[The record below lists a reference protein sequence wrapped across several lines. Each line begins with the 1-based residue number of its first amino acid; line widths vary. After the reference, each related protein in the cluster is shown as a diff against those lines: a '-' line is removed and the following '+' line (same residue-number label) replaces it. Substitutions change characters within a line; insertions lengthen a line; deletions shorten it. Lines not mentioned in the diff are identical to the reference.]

1 MKSNITRRKFMAAT
15 GGVAAGLTA
24 FGATP
29 SKVFAQEK
37 TVKIGFLAALTG
49 DAAGWGLPGLYGVE
63 IWAEQLN
70 AAGGLEMGGEKYRVE
85 VISYDDE
92 FDAVKATI
100 GAKKLLFED
109 EVSIVLMLG
118 ITPVQAVK
126 DFMTRNKMLTTTLV
140 PTDISDDAPYLFA
153 PVEVHP
159 FYNVTAV
166 DYIARN
172 MPHIK
177 TAAIATQN
185 DELGLS
191 SLATYRAAF
200 EVAGIEVIEENLFG
214 FEVTDF
220 APVVSKLIAANPDL
234 ITWDTAYP
242 DYVNLLTEQA
252 FLQGYK
258 GQFVNCTLDQYEH
271 ILSKTSKEFL
281 EGFLWQFPDLDD
293 PIMQGGGT
301 HFDNAAAFY
310 KTYAERYPGAW
321 TAVSWEYAAA
331 LEMWRAA
338 ANNAGTFDPPAVAD
352 ALRSLNPVPH
362 AFGDAE
368 WWGED
373 FFGVNS
379 AALGKWPV
387 VQMQNGKA
395 VIVEMGDVR
404 AWCDQH
410 LDVLKKHFIEL
421 GVPLAG

>member
-1 MKSNITRRKFMAAT
+1 MNSKITRRNFIAGT
-15 GGVAAGLTA
+15 GGVAAGLTTLS
-24 FGATP
+24 ATP
-29 SKVFAQEK
+29 SKVFAGEN
-37 TVKIGFLAALTG
+37 TVKVGFLAALTG

-63 IWAEQLN
+63 IWVEQIN
-70 AAGGLEMGGEKYRVE
+70 AAGGMDVGGEKYRVE

-92 FDAVKATI
+92 FDAIKATI

-118 ITPVQAVK
+118 VTPVLAVK

-140 PTDISDDAPYLFA
+140 PTDISSDAPYLFA

-166 DYIARN
+166 DWISRN
-172 MPHIK
+172 WPDVK

-185 DELGLS
+185 DELGLT

-200 EVAGIEVIEENLFG
+200 EVAGIEVVEENLFG

-220 APVVSKLIAANPDL
+220 APVVSKLIAANPDV
-234 ITWDTAYP
+234 ISWDTAYP

-252 FLQGYK
+252 YLQGYK
-258 GQFVNCTLDQYEH
+258 GRFVNCTLDQYDH
-271 ILSKTSKEFL
+271 ILAKTSKEFL

-293 PIMQGGGT
+293 PVMQGSGT
-301 HFDNAAAFY
+301 HFDNAADFY
-310 KTYAERYPGAW
+310 KTYSERYPGAW

-331 LEMWRAA
+331 LEIWKTAVA
-338 ANNAGTFDPPAVAD
+338 KAGTIEPVKVSE
-352 ALRSLNPVPH
+352 ALRSLSPVPH

-395 VIVEMGDVR
+395 VILEMGDVR
-404 AWCDQH
+404 AWVDEH
-410 LDVLKKHFIEL
+410 LDVLKKHFSLLDI
-421 GVPLAG
+421 

>member
-1 MKSNITRRKFMAAT
+1 VNSKITRRNFIAGT
-15 GGVAAGLTA
+15 GGVAAGLTTLS
-24 FGATP
+24 ATP
-29 SKVFAQEK
+29 SKVFAGEN
-37 TVKIGFLAALTG
+37 TVKVGFLAALTG

-63 IWAEQLN
+63 IWVEQIN
-70 AAGGLEMGGEKYRVE
+70 AAGGMDVGGEKYRVE

-92 FDAVKATI
+92 FDAIKATI

-118 ITPVQAVK
+118 VTPVLAVK

-140 PTDISDDAPYLFA
+140 PTDISSDAPYLFA

-166 DYIARN
+166 DWISRN
-172 MPHIK
+172 WPDVK

-185 DELGLS
+185 DELGLT

-200 EVAGIEVIEENLFG
+200 EVAGIEVVEENLFG

-220 APVVSKLIAANPDL
+220 APVVSKLIAANPDV
-234 ITWDTAYP
+234 ISWDTAYP

-252 FLQGYK
+252 YLQGYK
-258 GQFVNCTLDQYEH
+258 GRFVNCTLDQYDH
-271 ILSKTSKEFL
+271 ILAKTSKEFL

-293 PIMQGGGT
+293 PVMQGSGT
-301 HFDNAAAFY
+301 HFDNAADFY
-310 KTYAERYPGAW
+310 KTYSERYPGAW

-331 LEMWRAA
+331 LEIWKTAVA
-338 ANNAGTFDPPAVAD
+338 KAGTIEPVKVSE
-352 ALRSLNPVPH
+352 ALRSLSPVPH

-395 VIVEMGDVR
+395 VILEMGDVR
-404 AWCDQH
+404 AWVDEH
-410 LDVLKKHFIEL
+410 LDVLKKHFSLLDI
-421 GVPLAG
+421 

>member
-1 MKSNITRRKFMAAT
+1 MKTNITRRKFLANT

-24 FGATP
+24 LGATP
-29 SKVFAQEK
+29 SKVFAAEN
-37 TVKIGFLAALTG
+37 TVKVGFLAALTG

-63 IWAEQLN
+63 IWVEQIN
-70 AAGGLEMGGEKYRVE
+70 AAGGMDVGGEKYRVE

-92 FDAVKATI
+92 FDAIKATI

-118 ITPVQAVK
+118 VTPVLAVK

-140 PTDISDDAPYLFA
+140 PTDISADAPYLFA

-166 DYIARN
+166 DWISRN
-172 MPHIK
+172 WPDVK

-185 DELGLS
+185 DELGLT

-200 EVAGIEVIEENLFG
+200 EVAGIEVVEENLFG

-234 ITWDTAYP
+234 ISWDTAYP

-252 FLQGYK
+252 YLQGYK
-258 GQFVNCTLDQYEH
+258 GKFVNCTLDQYDH
-271 ILSKTSKEFL
+271 ILAKTSKEFL

-293 PIMQGGGT
+293 PVLQGSDT
-301 HFDNAAAFY
+301 HFEGAADFY

-331 LEMWRAA
+331 LEMWKTAVGK
-338 ANNAGTFDPPAVAD
+338 AGTIDPPKVAD
-352 ALRSLNPVPH
+352 ALRALNPVPH
-362 AFGDAE
+362 VFGDAE
-368 WWGED
+368 WWGEE

-395 VIVEMGDVR
+395 VILEMGDVR
-404 AWCDQH
+404 AWVDKH
-410 LDVLKKHFIEL
+410 LDVLKRHFDEL
-421 GVPLAG
+421 GV

>member
-1 MKSNITRRKFMAAT
+1 MKSKFSRRQVLAGT
-15 GGVAAGLTA
+15 GGAAAGLAALSLSPT
-24 FGATP
+24 
-29 SKVFAQEK
+29 KIFAGEK

-63 IWAEQLN
+63 IWAEQVN
-70 AAGGLEMGGEKYRVE
+70 AAGGIEMGGDKYKVE

-92 FDAVKATI
+92 FDAIKATI

-109 EVSIVLMLG
+109 EVSIILMLG
-118 ITPVQAVK
+118 VTPVLAVK
-126 DFMTRNKMLTTTLV
+126 DFMTRNKMLVTTLV
-140 PTDISDDAPYLFA
+140 PTDISADAPYLFA

-166 DYIARN
+166 DWISRN

-185 DELGLS
+185 DELGLT

-220 APVVSKLIAANPDL
+220 APVVSKLIASNPDL

-258 GQFVNCTLDQYEH
+258 GQFVNCTLDQYDH
-271 ILSKTSKEFL
+271 ILAKTSKEFL

-293 PIMQGGGT
+293 PVMQGGGT

-310 KTYAERYPGAW
+310 QTYAERYPGAW

-331 LEMWRAA
+331 LEMWKIAVGKA
-338 ANNAGTFDPPAVAD
+338 DSFDPPKVSE
-352 ALRSLNPVPH
+352 ALRSLSPVPH

-404 AWCDQH
+404 AWVDKH
-410 LDVLKKHFIEL
+410 LDVLKKHFAAVGL
-421 GVPLAG
+421 

>member
-1 MKSNITRRKFMAAT
+1 
-15 GGVAAGLTA
+15 
-24 FGATP
+24 
-29 SKVFAQEK
+29 
-37 TVKIGFLAALTG
+37 
-49 DAAGWGLPGLYGVE
+49 LPGLYGVE
-63 IWAEQLN
+63 IWVEQIN
-70 AAGGLEMGGEKYRVE
+70 AAGGMDVGGEKFRLE

-92 FDAVKATI
+92 FDAIKATV

-109 EVSIVLMLG
+109 EVSVVLMLG
-118 ITPVQAVK
+118 VTPVLAVK
-126 DFMTRNKMLTTTLV
+126 DFMTRNKMLVTTLV
-140 PTDISDDAPYLFA
+140 PTDISADAPYLFA

-166 DYIARN
+166 DWISRN
-172 MPHIK
+172 LPDIK

-185 DELGLS
+185 DELGLT

-200 EVAGIEVIEENLFG
+200 EVAGIEVVEENLFG

-220 APVVSKLIAANPDL
+220 APVVSKLIAASPDL

-258 GQFVNCTLDQYEH
+258 GQFVNCTLDQYDH
-271 ILSKTSKEFL
+271 ILAKTSKEFL

-293 PIMQGGGT
+293 PIMQGSDT
-301 HFDNAAAFY
+301 HFEGAADFY

-331 LEMWRAA
+331 LEMWKTAVGK
-338 ANNAGTFDPPAVAD
+338 AGTVDPVKVSE
-352 ALRSLNPVPH
+352 ALRSLSPVPH

-368 WWGED
+368 WWGEE

-404 AWCDQH
+404 AWMDKH
-410 LDVLKKHFIEL
+410 GDVLKKHMAAL
-421 GVPLAG
+421 GI

>member
-1 MKSNITRRKFMAAT
+1 VNSNITRRKFIAGT
-15 GGVAAGLTA
+15 GGIAAGLTTL
-24 FGATP
+24 GATP
-29 SKVFAQEK
+29 SKVFAAEK
-37 TVKIGFLAALTG
+37 TVKVGFLAALTG

-63 IWAEQLN
+63 IWVEQINAE
-70 AAGGLEMGGEKYRVE
+70 GGMDVGGEKYRVE

-92 FDAVKATI
+92 FDAIKATI

-118 ITPVQAVK
+118 VTPVLAVK

-140 PTDISDDAPYLFA
+140 PTDISSDAPYLFA

-166 DYIARN
+166 DWISRN
-172 MPHIK
+172 WPDVK

-185 DELGLS
+185 DELGLT

-220 APVVSKLIAANPDL
+220 APVVSKLIAANPDV
-234 ITWDTAYP
+234 ISWDTAYP

-252 FLQGYK
+252 YLQGYK
-258 GQFVNCTLDQYEH
+258 GRFVNCTLDQYDH
-271 ILSKTSKEFL
+271 ILAKTSKEFL

-293 PIMQGGGT
+293 PVMQGSDT
-301 HFDNAAAFY
+301 HFDGAAAFY

-321 TAVSWEYAAA
+321 TAVSWEYAAV
-331 LEMWRAA
+331 LELWK
-338 ANNAGTFDPPAVAD
+338 TAVAEVGTID
-352 ALRSLNPVPH
+352 PVKVSEALRSLSPVPH
-362 AFGDAE
+362 VFGDAE
-368 WWGED
+368 WWGEE

-395 VIVEMGDVR
+395 VILEMGDVR
-404 AWCDQH
+404 AWVDAH
-410 LDVLKKHFIEL
+410 LDVLKKHFDML
-421 GVPLAG
+421 GI

>member
-1 MKSNITRRKFMAAT
+1 VNSNITRRKFLAGT
-15 GGVAAGLTA
+15 GGVAAGLTTLS
-24 FGATP
+24 ATP
-29 SKVFAQEK
+29 SKVFAGEK
-37 TVKIGFLAALTG
+37 TVKVGFLAALTG

-63 IWAEQLN
+63 IWVEQIN
-70 AAGGLEMGGEKYRVE
+70 AAGGMDVGGEKFRIE

-92 FDAVKATI
+92 FDAIKATI

-109 EVSIVLMLG
+109 EVSVVLMLG
-118 ITPVQAVK
+118 VTPVLAVK
-126 DFMTRNKMLTTTLV
+126 DFMTRNKMLVTTLV
-140 PTDISDDAPYLFA
+140 PTDISADAPYLFA

-166 DYIARN
+166 DWISRN
-172 MPHIK
+172 MPNIK

-185 DELGLS
+185 DELGLT

-200 EVAGIEVIEENLFG
+200 EVAGIEVVEENLFG

-220 APVVSKLIAANPDL
+220 APVVSKLIAASPDL

-252 FLQGYK
+252 YLQGYK
-258 GQFVNCTLDQYEH
+258 GQFVNCTLDQYDH
-271 ILSKTSKEFL
+271 IMAKTSKEFL

-293 PIMQGGGT
+293 PVMQGSGT
-301 HFDNAAAFY
+301 HFKGAADFY

-331 LEMWRAA
+331 LEMWKTAVA
-338 ANNAGTFDPPAVAD
+338 KAGTVEPLKVSE
-352 ALRSLNPVPH
+352 ALRSLSPVPH

-368 WWGED
+368 WWGEE

-404 AWCDQH
+404 AWMDKH
-410 LDVLKKHFIEL
+410 GDVLKKHMAAL
-421 GVPLAG
+421 GI

>member
-1 MKSNITRRKFMAAT
+1 MNSNITRRKFLAAT
-15 GGVAAGLTA
+15 GGVAAGLST
-24 FGATP
+24 FSATP
-29 SKVFAQEK
+29 SKVFAGEK
-37 TVKIGFLAALTG
+37 TVKVGFLAALTG

-63 IWAEQLN
+63 IWVEQIN
-70 AAGGLEMGGEKYRVE
+70 AAGGMDVGGEKYRVE

-92 FDAVKATI
+92 FDAIKATI

-118 ITPVQAVK
+118 VTPVLAVK

-140 PTDISDDAPYLFA
+140 PTDISADAPYLFA

-166 DYIARN
+166 DWIARN
-172 MPHIK
+172 WPDVK

-185 DELGLS
+185 DELGLT

-200 EVAGIEVIEENLFG
+200 EVAGIEVVEENLFG

-220 APVVSKLIAANPDL
+220 APVVSKLIAANPDI

-258 GQFVNCTLDQYEH
+258 GKFVNCTLDQYDH
-271 ILSKTSKEFL
+271 ILAKTSKEFL

-293 PIMQGGGT
+293 PVMQGSDT
-301 HFDNAAAFY
+301 HFEGAATFY

-321 TAVSWEYAAA
+321 TAVSWEYAAV
-331 LEMWRAA
+331 LEIWKTAVA
-338 ANNAGTFDPPAVAD
+338 TAGTIDPSKVSD
-352 ALRSLNPVPH
+352 ALRAMSPVPH
-362 AFGDAE
+362 VFGDAD
-368 WWGED
+368 WWGEE

-395 VIVEMGDVR
+395 VILEMGDVR
-404 AWCDQH
+404 DWMNAH
-410 LDVLKKHFIEL
+410 GDVLKKHFKAL
-421 GVPLAG
+421 DL

>member
-1 MKSNITRRKFMAAT
+1 VKTNITRRKFLANT

-24 FGATP
+24 LGATP
-29 SKVFAQEK
+29 SKVFAAEN
-37 TVKIGFLAALTG
+37 TVKVGFLAALTG

-63 IWAEQLN
+63 IWVEQIN
-70 AAGGLEMGGEKYRVE
+70 AAGGMDVGGEKYRVE

-92 FDAVKATI
+92 FDAIKATI
-100 GAKKLLFED
+100 GAKKLVFED

-118 ITPVQAVK
+118 VTPVLAVK

-140 PTDISDDAPYLFA
+140 PTDISADAPYLFA

-166 DYIARN
+166 DWISRN
-172 MPHIK
+172 WPDVK

-185 DELGLS
+185 DELGLT

-200 EVAGIEVIEENLFG
+200 EVAGIEIVEENLFG
-214 FEVTDF
+214 FDVTDF
-220 APVVSKLIAANPDL
+220 APVVSKLIASNPDL
-234 ITWDTAYP
+234 ISWDTAYP

-252 FLQGYK
+252 YLQGYK
-258 GQFVNCTLDQYEH
+258 GKFVNCTLDQYDH
-271 ILSKTSKEFL
+271 ILAKTSKEFL

-293 PIMQGGGT
+293 PVLQGSDT
-301 HFDNAAAFY
+301 HFDGAADFY

-331 LEMWRAA
+331 LEIWKTAVGK
-338 ANNAGTFDPPAVAD
+338 AGTIDPPKVAD
-352 ALRSLNPVPH
+352 ALRALNPVPH
-362 AFGDAE
+362 VFGDAE
-368 WWGED
+368 WWGEE

-395 VIVEMGDVR
+395 VILEMGDVR
-404 AWCDQH
+404 AWVDKH
-410 LDVLKKHFIEL
+410 LDVLKRHFDEL
-421 GVPLAG
+421 GV

>member
-1 MKSNITRRKFMAAT
+1 MNSNITRRNFIAGT
-15 GGVAAGLTA
+15 GGIAAGLTTLS
-24 FGATP
+24 ATP
-29 SKVFAQEK
+29 SKVFAGEN
-37 TVKIGFLAALTG
+37 TVKVGFLAALTG

-63 IWAEQLN
+63 IWVEQIN
-70 AAGGLEMGGEKYRVE
+70 AAGGMDVGGEKYRVE

-92 FDAVKATI
+92 FDAIKATI

-118 ITPVQAVK
+118 VTPVLAVK

-166 DYIARN
+166 DWIGRN
-172 MPHIK
+172 WPDVK

-185 DELGLS
+185 DELGLT

-200 EVAGIEVIEENLFG
+200 EVAGIDVIEENLFG

-220 APVVSKLIAANPDL
+220 APVVSKLIAANPDV
-234 ITWDTAYP
+234 ISWDTAYP

-252 FLQGYK
+252 YLQGYK
-258 GQFVNCTLDQYEH
+258 GRFVNCTLDQYDH
-271 ILSKTSKEFL
+271 ILAKTSKEFL

-293 PIMQGGGT
+293 PVMQGSGT
-301 HFDNAAAFY
+301 HFDGAAAFY

-321 TAVSWEYAAA
+321 TAVSWEYAAV
-331 LEMWRAA
+331 LEMWKTAVA
-338 ANNAGTFDPPAVAD
+338 IAGTIDPPKVAE
-352 ALRSLNPVPH
+352 ALQSMSPVPH

-368 WWGED
+368 WWGEA
-373 FFGVNS
+373 FLGVNS
-379 AALGKWPV
+379 DRAALGKWPV

-404 AWCDQH
+404 AWLDAH
-410 LDVLKKHFIEL
+410 IDVLKRHFAAL
-421 GVPLAG
+421 DL

>member
-1 MKSNITRRKFMAAT
+1 MKSNMTRRKFLAGT
-15 GGVAAGLTA
+15 GGVAAGITA
-24 FGATP
+24 LSATP
-29 SKVFAQEK
+29 SKVFAGEK

-63 IWAEQLN
+63 IWAEQIN
-70 AAGGLEMGGEKYRVE
+70 AAGGMEVAGEKYRIE
-85 VISYDDE
+85 IISYDDE
-92 FDAVKATI
+92 FDAIKATI

-126 DFMTRNKMLTTTLV
+126 DFMTRNKMIVTTLV
-140 PTDISDDAPYLFA
+140 PTDISADAPYLFA

-166 DYIARN
+166 DWIARN

-200 EVAGIEVIEENLFG
+200 EVAGIEIVEENLFG

-220 APVVSKLIAANPDL
+220 APVVSKLISSSPDL

-252 FLQGYK
+252 YLQGFE
-258 GQFVNCTLDQYEH
+258 GTIVNCTLDQYEH
-271 ILSKTSKEFL
+271 ILGKTSKEFM

-301 HFDNAAAFY
+301 HFENAAAFY
-310 KTYAERYPGAW
+310 NTYAERYPGAW

-331 LEMWRAA
+331 AEMWKSAVQT
-338 ANNAGTFDPPAVAD
+338 AGTFDPPTVAD
-352 ALRSLNPVPH
+352 TLRSLSPVPH

-368 WWGED
+368 WWGES
-373 FFGVNS
+373 FFGINS

-395 VIVEMGDVR
+395 VIVEMADVR
-404 AWCDQH
+404 AWMDKH
-410 LDVLKKHFIEL
+410 GDVLIKHFKAL
-421 GVPLAG
+421 GVPMSG

>member
-1 MKSNITRRKFMAAT
+1 VNSNITRRKFLAGT
-15 GGVAAGLTA
+15 GGVAAGLSTLS
-24 FGATP
+24 ATP
-29 SKVFAQEK
+29 SKVFAGEK
-37 TVKIGFLAALTG
+37 TVKVGFLAALTG

-63 IWAEQLN
+63 IWVEQIN
-70 AAGGLEMGGEKYRVE
+70 AAGGMDVGGEKYRVE

-92 FDAVKATI
+92 FDAIKATI

-118 ITPVQAVK
+118 VTPVLAVK

-140 PTDISDDAPYLFA
+140 PTDISADAPYLFA

-166 DYIARN
+166 DWISRN
-172 MPHIK
+172 WPDVK

-185 DELGLS
+185 DELGLT

-200 EVAGIEVIEENLFG
+200 EVAGIEVVEENLFG

-220 APVVSKLIAANPDL
+220 APVVSKLIAASPDL

-252 FLQGYK
+252 YLQGYK
-258 GQFVNCTLDQYEH
+258 GQFVNCTLDQYDH
-271 ILSKTSKEFL
+271 ILAKTSKEFL

-293 PIMQGGGT
+293 PIMQGPDT
-301 HFDNAAAFY
+301 HFKGAADFY
-310 KTYAERYPGAW
+310 KTYSERYPGAW

-331 LEMWRAA
+331 LEMWKTAVG
-338 ANNAGTFDPPAVAD
+338 NAGTVDPVKVSE
-352 ALRSLNPVPH
+352 ALRAMSPVPH

-368 WWGED
+368 WWGEE

-404 AWCDQH
+404 AWMDKH
-410 LDVLKKHFIEL
+410 GDVLKKHMAAL
-421 GVPLAG
+421 GI